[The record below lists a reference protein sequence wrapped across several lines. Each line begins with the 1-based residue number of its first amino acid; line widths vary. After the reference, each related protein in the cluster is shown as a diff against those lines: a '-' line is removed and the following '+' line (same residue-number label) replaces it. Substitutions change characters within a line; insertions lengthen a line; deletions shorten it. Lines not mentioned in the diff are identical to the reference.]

1 MPSARKLL
9 EHGFT
14 VETIM
19 TPRAELLTWERC
31 TDLASVLDSSG
42 KLRYDVIPVCENG
55 HITGVLC
62 AAAKPPEPV
71 TSSWLVS
78 RDTSISDLLDLFVQ
92 TQRPG
97 LLVFHRQD
105 VVGIVTP
112 ADMNKL
118 PARFYFYGLLGDIEI
133 ALSDRVREVM
143 QDAMEIVGYLNAS
156 RQEEVQQRFAELQK
170 SNLDT
175 DLVQLLTLADLFGV
189 IERHPVLRESLGY
202 ASKSQ
207 VEKMTSGLN
216 ELRNQTMHTN
226 RLILKRLPDDVVQL
240 RGRLERAEALW
251 QRLYEGKP
259 A

>member
-1 MPSARKLL
+1 MPSARRLL
-9 EHGFT
+9 EHSFT

-19 TPRAELLTWERC
+19 TPRAELLTWERGA
-31 TDLASVLDSSG
+31 DLASVLDTPG
-42 KLRYDVIPVCENG
+42 KLKYDVIPVQENG
-55 HITGVLC
+55 RITGVLC
-62 AAAKPPEPV
+62 AAAEPPEPL

-105 VVGIVTP
+105 VVGLVTP

-118 PARFYFYGLLGDIEI
+118 PARFYLYGLLGDIEM
-133 ALSDRVREVM
+133 ALSGRVREVM
-143 QDAMEIVGYLNAS
+143 HDATEIIGYLNAS
-156 RQEEVQQRFAELQK
+156 RQGEVQKKFEELRQ

-175 DLVQLLTLADLFGV
+175 DPVQLLTLVDLFSI
-189 IERHPVLRESLGY
+189 IERHPVLRESLGF

-216 ELRNQTMHTN
+216 DLRNQTMHTN
-226 RLILKRLPDDVVQL
+226 RLVLERLPDDVVKL
-240 RGRLERAEALW
+240 RERLEKAEALW
-251 QRLYEGKP
+251 QRLYEG
-259 A
+259 